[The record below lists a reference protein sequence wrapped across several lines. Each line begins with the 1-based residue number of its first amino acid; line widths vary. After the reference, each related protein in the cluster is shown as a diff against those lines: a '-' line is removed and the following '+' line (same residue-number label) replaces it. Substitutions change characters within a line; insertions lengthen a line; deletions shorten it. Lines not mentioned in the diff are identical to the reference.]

1 MEGTVIEI
9 KDLAFSHHH
18 GKTIFTGLNMSL
30 LHGERIGLVG
40 PNGSG
45 KTTLMHLIMGLH
57 KPSSGEIKVFGEPR
71 VNEDDFKD
79 VRKRVGL
86 LFQDSDDQLFCP
98 TVREDVAF
106 GPLNLGKTHDEAAT
120 IVKDTLSVLGI
131 GGLEDE
137 VTHHL
142 SGGEKRLVALATVI
156 AMRPECYLLDEPTD
170 GLDSEKASLL
180 LKYLKEHAST
190 YLIATHDREFLKAAC
205 DRVYELRDG
214 VRSTVF
220 L

>member
-1 MEGTVIEI
+1 MERSMIEI
-9 KDLAFSHHH
+9 KDLSFSHHH
-18 GKTIFTGLNMSL
+18 GKTVFTGLNMMLSQ
-30 LHGERIGLVG
+30 GERVGLIG

-57 KPSSGEIKVFGEPR
+57 KPSSGEIRIFGKAR
-71 VNEDDFKD
+71 TNEDDFKE
-79 VRKRVGL
+79 VRRKVGL

-106 GPLNLGKTHDEAAT
+106 GPLNLGKTHDEAAA
-120 IVKDTLSVLGI
+120 IVKETLGVLGI
-131 GGLEDE
+131 GNLEDE

-156 AMRPECYLLDEPTD
+156 AMRSECYLLDEPTD
-170 GLDSEKASLL
+170 GLDADKVCLL

-190 YLIATHDREFLKAAC
+190 YVIATHDREFLKSAC
-205 DRVYELRDG
+205 DRVYELREG
-214 VRSTVF
+214 RIGEVSI
-220 L
+220 

>member
-1 MEGTVIEI
+1 MEGIVIEI

-18 GKTIFTGLNMSL
+18 GKNVFTALDFAIEEGQRVGL
-30 LHGERIGLVG
+30 IG

-57 KPSSGEIKVFGEPR
+57 KPSSGEIKVFGRPR
-71 VNEDDFKD
+71 TTEEDFKE
-79 VRKRVGL
+79 VRRKVGL

-106 GPLNLGKTHDEAAT
+106 GPLNLGKTHDEAAA
-120 IVKDTLSVLGI
+120 IVKKTLSVLGI

-156 AMRPECYLLDEPTD
+156 AMRSECYLLDEPTD
-170 GLDSEKASLL
+170 GLDEGKALL
-180 LKYLKEHAST
+180 LLEYLRKSART
-190 YLIATHDREFLKAAC
+190 YLIATHDREFLKSAC
-205 DRVYELRDG
+205 DRVFELREG
-214 VRSTVF
+214 RIGEVSI
-220 L
+220 